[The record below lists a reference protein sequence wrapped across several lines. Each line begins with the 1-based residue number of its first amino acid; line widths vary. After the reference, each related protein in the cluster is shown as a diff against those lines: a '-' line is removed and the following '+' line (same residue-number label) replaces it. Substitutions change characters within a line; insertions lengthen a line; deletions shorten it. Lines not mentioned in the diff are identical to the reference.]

1 MLIEE
6 KEFLLKKLKK
16 INKIMLEL
24 NKKNN

>member
-6 KEFLLKKLKK
+6 KEFQLKKLKK

-24 NKKNN
+24 NKKK